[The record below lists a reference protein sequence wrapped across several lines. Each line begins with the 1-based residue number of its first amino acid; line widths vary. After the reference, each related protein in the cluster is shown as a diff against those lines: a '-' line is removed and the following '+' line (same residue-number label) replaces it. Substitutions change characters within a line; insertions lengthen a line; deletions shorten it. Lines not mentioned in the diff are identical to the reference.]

1 MRIRSSLSSGPS
13 LSRMLS
19 RMPILPTSWSRPAHL
34 IFSIS
39 VSGSLITRHMAS
51 AMWLTRFEW
60 PRVYWSRASTALARA
75 PIVCS
80 NSSRVST

>member
-1 MRIRSSLSSGPS
+1 
-13 LSRMLS
+13 
-19 RMPILPTSWSRPAHL
+19 MPILPTSWSSPAHL
-34 IFSIS
+34 IVSIS
-39 VSGSLITRHMAS
+39 SSGSRITRHMAS

-60 PRVYWSRASTALARA
+60 LRVYGSRASTAFDRA